1 MVLTWGR
8 CEMRVVRK
16 AAVYCVSQGLCA
28 VLGGWNSW
36 VAMGINDVKYGVRLH
51 SVFFIDLV
59 IGLSFFINVKSFNS
73 IHESAFSGSV

>member
-16 AAVYCVSQGLCA
+16 AAVNCVSQGLCA
-28 VLGGWNSW
+28 VLGRWSSW
-36 VAMGINDVKYGVRLH
+36 VAMGIDDVEYGIRLY
-51 SVFFIDLV
+51 SVFIIDLI

-73 IHESAFSGSV
+73 VHESAFSGSV